1 MDLKGRTG
9 AAITPKIKIKLS
21 VVSEP
26 HETLMEGVDADISLG
41 AVESTDISTLGEALQ
56 LMKSIMDIVAGVCYH

>member
-1 MDLKGRTG
+1 MDLKNKTG

-21 VVSEP
+21 LVSEP
-26 HETLMEGVDADISLG
+26 RETLMERVDADISHG

-56 LMKSIMDIVAGVCYH
+56 LTKSIMDMVADVCYY